1 MDNTILNEK
10 KLVIGST
17 IKNVEKDIP
26 NFFKLI
32 TKISSMY
39 SDYYIILV
47 ESDSTDNTLL
57 TAKKFMEGKKG
68 KVIKVNTNNY
78 NHRTERIALCRNEI
92 IHTIKKD
99 IILREFD
106 HLILLDADNINSLL
120 TPKKIL
126 NALIDAPVDWLGIFP
141 NQHFFYY
148 DLWELRISEYFDY
161 DCFQKFKELSI
172 NKNVK
177 NTYKDIIFN
186 NFFIIKKF
194 KSRFI
199 QVKSAFGG
207 MGIYKL
213 KLVLDSKYNGN
224 NGKNSEH
231 VWFHNM
237 ITSQNK
243 KKLYIDK
250 NLKNSLGLNEHTI
263 KGFLYKTSNYF
274 ANKLLKKQI

>member
-1 MDNTILNEK
+1 MDNANLNEK

-26 NFFKLI
+26 KFFKLI

-39 SDYYIILV
+39 SDYSIILV
-47 ESDSTDNTLL
+47 ESDSTDNTFIV
-57 TAKKFMEGKKG
+57 AKKFLEGKKG
-68 KVIKVNTNNY
+68 KVIKVNTNSC

-92 IHTIKKD
+92 ILSIKKD
-99 IILREFD
+99 NKLKDFD

-126 NALIDAPVDWLGIFP
+126 NALNDAPKDWLGIFP
-141 NQHFFYY
+141 NQYFFYY
-148 DLWELRISEYFDY
+148 DLWALRISEYFDY
-161 DCFQKFKELSI
+161 DCFQKFKQFSI
-172 NKNVK
+172 HKNIK
-177 NTYKDIIFN
+177 KTYNDIIFN

-194 KSRFI
+194 KNRFI

-213 KLVLDSKYNGN
+213 KLVLDSQYSGN
-224 NGKNSEH
+224 RGKNSEH

-243 KKLYIDK
+243 EKLYIDK
-250 NLKNSLGLNEHTI
+250 NLKNSLGLNEHI
-263 KGFLYKTSNYF
+263 FKGFFYKTFNYF
-274 ANKLLKKQI
+274 AKKLLKKQI